1 VLSAGCAISIGDPPS
16 DSSFQIRGHTVILYL
31 PKYCILDKK
40 IVALN
45 RGVPDK
51 GRPSGDRYSE

>member
-1 VLSAGCAISIGDPPS
+1 
-16 DSSFQIRGHTVILYL
+16 VILYL

-45 RGVPDK
+45 GGVPDK
-51 GRPSGDRYSE
+51 GRPSGDRRSE

>member
-1 VLSAGCAISIGDPPS
+1 MSIGDPPS

-51 GRPSGDRYSE
+51 GRPSGDRRSE